1 MPRSRPVLTVI
12 QSTHASLE
20 GFRATG
26 LFERHARLLQEYAQ
40 HFQVV
45 VYSSDEMDWSTA
57 LGVEHRAV
65 PWLPRQFGL
74 RHAIYYLWLVHQAPH
89 MRGVIKVV
97 GSNIPTLPL
106 VKRLSGCPM
115 VVTYQY
121 DYAGFAALING
132 PGSWQAWLARRM
144 QALALRPAD
153 QVFVTTPTLEA
164 KAQRLGAKA
173 TLLVPNW
180 VDFRQID
187 ADQQAVRD
195 PSRILFAGRLHPT
208 KGLHVLLKAFAL
220 VKTQHPEAS
229 LVLCGAGQERDRL
242 EAAVRSQDLVSVI
255 FTGRRL
261 QADVLGMMRR
271 AAIFV
276 LPTLTSE
283 GHPKA
288 LIEAMACGAVCV
300 ATDVEGNRDVITC
313 GEDGWLVPPGQPEA
327 LGQAILR
334 LLDDASLRERLSRQA
349 QANARRYDFGA
360 VVPHEIAALEALA
373 PR

>member
-1 MPRSRPVLTVI
+1 
-12 QSTHASLE
+12 
-20 GFRATG
+20 
-26 LFERHARLLQEYAQ
+26 
-40 HFQVV
+40 
-45 VYSSDEMDWSTA
+45 
-57 LGVEHRAV
+57 
-65 PWLPRQFGL
+65 
-74 RHAIYYLWLVHQAPH
+74 
-89 MRGVIKVV
+89 
-97 GSNIPTLPL
+97 
-106 VKRLSGCPM
+106 
-115 VVTYQY
+115 
-121 DYAGFAALING
+121 
-132 PGSWQAWLARRM
+132 
-144 QALALRPAD
+144 
-153 QVFVTTPTLEA
+153 
-164 KAQRLGAKA
+164 
-173 TLLVPNW
+173 LLVPNW